1 MLRCQTDLMG
11 SGFVALAPFLSVFLS
26 IVPSRF
32 LLLSRCALVVTSS
45 GTSVRRIYHAKLG
58 GMQPFLI
65 G

>member
-11 SGFVALAPFLSVFLS
+11 FSFVALAPFLSVFL

-32 LLLSRCALVVTSS
+32 LLLSRCALVATSS
-45 GTSVRRIYHAKLG
+45 WTPVHRIYHTKPAE
-58 GMQPFLI
+58 MQPFLI